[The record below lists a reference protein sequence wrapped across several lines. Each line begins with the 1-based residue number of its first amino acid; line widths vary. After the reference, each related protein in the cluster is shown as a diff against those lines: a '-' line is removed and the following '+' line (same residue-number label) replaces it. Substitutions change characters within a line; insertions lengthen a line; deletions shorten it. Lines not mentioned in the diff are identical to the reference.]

1 MPCLELEGHWRFCS
15 LKPFLELDGHGC
27 FCLTTRVCCRVARK
41 KSSHAASTL
50 RAAKGVIFHAACTS
64 PAVLQARRSA
74 PATPE
79 ARNASAGPH
88 RSLKARSSASWSTPR
103 KPFAPGEAGSA
114 RLAALLLQIQRLD
127 RPGAARNIYPSC
139 PTTSGRCG
147 EASSLLHSSQKS
159 KRLRGDT
166 G

>member
-1 MPCLELEGHWRFCS
+1 MGIAKPLLEFYGTRASVFKALCGCS
-15 LKPFLELDGHGC
+15 LE
-27 FCLTTRVCCRVARK
+27 ARK
-41 KSSHAASTL
+41 SSRAASTL
-50 RAAKGVIFHAACTS
+50 RAAKGVIFKSACTS

-88 RSLKARSSASWSTPR
+88 RSLKARSSASWPTPR

-127 RPGAARNIYPSC
+127 RPGAAGNVYPSC